1 MSDKLILLRSE
12 AKQSMQAMVDKAL
25 LRDAVS
31 DHKRH
36 LYKTSYKYIGASLSF
51 VMFCVCLYKVP
62 EVESVRNS
70 FANGMANFFKTD
82 SRSMRELYAPEVY
95 EQDAKYRRQES
106 KIFS

>member
-12 AKQSMQAMVDKAL
+12 AKQSMQAMVDKAIF
-25 LRDAVS
+25 RDAAS

-36 LYKTSYKYIGASLSF
+36 LFRTSYRNIGASISF
-51 VMFCVCLYKVP
+51 FMFCVCLYKVP
-62 EVESVRNS
+62 EVESVRNN

-95 EQDAKYRRQES
+95 ELDAKYRRQES
-106 KIFS
+106 QIFS